1 MKRFSYIIAT
11 ILSLV
16 IVGMTVY
23 SCRKTEPL
31 IPEPEPQDVLTI
43 VSPGDK
49 VVIMSE
55 GETISVRLKTNCNW
69 AASTDADWLSL
80 SRVSGTASLSE
91 FDITVKPNRG
101 EDRREASVT
110 LKAGSKTAE
119 IAITQLPH
127 VDVPTDLKVT
137 ESYELGYEGETIRIE
152 FSTNK
157 EWLVVATEPWIIVS
171 PSSGTDKETFF
182 DLTVGENPSVEPRSG
197 YLTVTASDKSAV
209 VSVTQAGNPNAES
222 HIDIDGSLSFGYEG
236 GPLTVDFTTNKDWTV
251 STEADWLTLDPVSG
265 TPESASFKVI
275 ASGNGEAT
283 KRTAE
288 IVVAAGEK
296 TVKVSVEQDAAPAD
310 GGLRVEG
317 NGNVSWEKS
326 SVTVNVKSSTD
337 WHVYTVEP
345 EDGIYWSHTVGEEWP
360 YEHGVDHK
368 ASDTSFEI
376 SYGNNWE
383 YQSRT
388 MTYIITAGDKTA
400 YFVLCQEAY
409 PVTELSVT
417 DRDVVFGP
425 KADSFTLNFESSYA
439 WTASANVPWIT
450 LSATEGV
457 PETGESSS
465 HPDGCHFDISVPDY
479 DRGVKRVG
487 TVTISS
493 GGKTVNV
500 TVTQMGVEVVEFED
514 ALFKDYCISRY
525 DSNHDGEL
533 DTEEAQAITEIDV
546 SWTDVASLKGV
557 QSMPNLTRLSAV
569 GSKLQ
574 SLDIS
579 NSFSITRVYVYDCE
593 LSGVVNLSNCSHLEW
608 IDIENTKISGIVF
621 KNNRAFQGFNA
632 DNCCLTGVLDMTE
645 ASDYIDDWAVT
656 VLENPNLEEIIVK
669 DERCV
674 KHIRCEEGV
683 KVTVRH

>member
-1 MKRFSYIIAT
+1 MKRFLFIIAT

-23 SCRKTEPL
+23 SCQKTEPL
-31 IPEPEPQDVLTI
+31 IPEPKPQDVLTI

-49 VVIMSE
+49 VVVASE
-55 GETISVRLKTNCNW
+55 GETVSVKLKTNCNW

-91 FDITVKPNRG
+91 FDITVRPNRG

-110 LKAGSKTAE
+110 LKAGSKSAE
-119 IAITQLPH
+119 LTITQLPH
-127 VDVPTDLKVT
+127 VDVPTDLKIT

-236 GPLTVDFTTNKDWTV
+236 GPLTVDFTTDKDWTV
-251 STEADWLTLDPVSG
+251 STEADWLTLDPAAG
-265 TPESASFKVI
+265 TPESTSFKVI
-275 ASGNGEAT
+275 ASGNGEAV

-296 TVKVSVEQDAAPAD
+296 TVRVSVEQDAAPAD

-317 NGNVSWEKS
+317 NGNVSWEES
-326 SVTVNVKSSTD
+326 SITVNVKSSTD
-337 WHVYTVEP
+337 WHVYTVKP
-345 EDGIYWSHTVGEEWP
+345 EDGIYWSYIVGEEWP
-360 YEHGVDHK
+360 YRHGVDYK

-376 SYGNNWE
+376 TYGDNSE

-417 DRDVVFGP
+417 DKDVVFGP
-425 KADSFTLNFESSYA
+425 KADSFTLNFKSSYA

-457 PETGESSS
+457 PETGKSRL

-514 ALFKDYCISRY
+514 ALFKEYCLQY
-525 DSNHDGEL
+525 DTNHDGEL
-533 DTEEAQAITEIDV
+533 DTKEAQAITEIYV
-546 SWTDVASLKGV
+546 SRTDVASLKGV
-557 QSMPNLTRLSAV
+557 EYMTNLRKLFAENCNKLKRLE
-569 GSKLQ
+569 
-574 SLDIS
+574 
-579 NSFSITRVYVYDCE
+579 ITRTLPLLEDIFITDSEVA
-593 LSGVVNLSNCSHLEW
+593 GVVDLGNCPRLIGFSA
-608 IDIENTKISGIVF
+608 G
-621 KNNRAFQGFNA
+621 NNRITNVIFRNNWYLEGTQLEN
-632 DNCCLTGVLDMTE
+632 NCLTGVLDVT
-645 ASDYIDDWAVT
+645 STGDDAYYFGV
-656 VLENPNLEEIIVK
+656 EGNPDLKEVIVK
-669 DERCV
+669 DERFVGAVYCD
-674 KHIRCEEGV
+674 EGV

>member
-1 MKRFSYIIAT
+1 MKRFLFIIAT

-23 SCRKTEPL
+23 SCQKTEPL
-31 IPEPEPQDVLTI
+31 IPEPKPQDVLTI

-49 VVIMSE
+49 VVVASE
-55 GETISVRLKTNCNW
+55 GETISVKLKTNCNW

-91 FDITVKPNRG
+91 FDITVRPNRD
-101 EDRREASVT
+101 EESREASVT
-110 LKAGSKTAE
+110 LKAGSKTAK
-119 IAITQLPH
+119 ITITQLPH
-127 VDVPTDLKVT
+127 VDIPTDLKVT

-157 EWLVVATEPWIIVS
+157 EWMVVTTEPWIVVS
-171 PSSGTDKETFF
+171 PSSGTDKEAFF
-182 DLTVGENPSVEPRSG
+182 DLTVDENPGVEPRSG

-275 ASGNGEAT
+275 ASGNGEAV

-296 TVKVSVEQDAAPAD
+296 TVRVSVEQDAAPAD

-317 NGNVSWEKS
+317 NGNVSWKKS
-326 SVTVNVKSSTD
+326 SVTVNVKSGTD

-345 EDGIYWSHTVGEEWP
+345 EDGTYWSHTVGDEWP
-360 YEHGVDHK
+360 YEHGVDYK

-425 KADSFTLNFESSYA
+425 KAGSFTLNFKSSYA
-439 WTASANVPWIT
+439 WTANANVPWIT

-457 PETGESSS
+457 PETGEDSS

-487 TVTISS
+487 TVMISS

-514 ALFKDYCISRY
+514 ALFKEYCLQY
-525 DSNHDGEL
+525 DTNHDGEL
-533 DTEEAQAITEIDV
+533 DTKEAQAITEIRV
-546 SWTDVASLKGV
+546 SRTDVASLKGV
-557 QSMPNLTRLSAV
+557 EYMTNLRRLYAENC
-569 GSKLQ
+569 KLKR
-574 SLDIS
+574 LE
-579 NSFSITRVYVYDCE
+579 ITRTLPLLEAIFITDSEVA
-593 LSGVVNLSNCSHLEW
+593 GVVDLGNCPRLGG
-608 IDIENTKISGIVF
+608 ISAG
-621 KNNRAFQGFNA
+621 NNRITNVIFRNNWYLYGAELEN
-632 DNCCLTGVLDMTE
+632 NCLTGVLDVTE
-645 ASDYIDDWAVT
+645 TGDDAYYFGV
-656 VLENPNLEEIIVK
+656 EGNPDLKEVIVK
-669 DERCV
+669 DEKFIEAVHCN
-674 KHIRCEEGV
+674 EGV

>member
-1 MKRFSYIIAT
+1 MKRF
-11 ILSLV
+11 LSVCVIGLISALV
-16 IVGMTVY
+16 A
-23 SCRKTEPL
+23 CQKTEPL
-31 IPEPEPQDVLTI
+31 IPEPEQQDALT
-43 VSPGDK
+43 VVTPGNNITVGAD
-49 VVIMSE
+49 
-55 GETISVRLKTNCNW
+55 GETVSVKLKTNCNW
-69 AASTDADWLSL
+69 VVSTDADWLSL

-91 FDITVKPNRG
+91 FDITVRPNRG
-101 EDRREASVT
+101 TETRSSKVVI
-110 LKAGSKTAE
+110 KAGSKSAE
-119 IAITQLPH
+119 LTVTQMPH

-182 DLTVGENPSVEPRSG
+182 DLTVGENPGVEPRSG

-296 TVKVSVEQDAAPAD
+296 TVRVSVEQDAAPAD

-317 NGNVSWEKS
+317 NGNVSWEDS
-326 SVTVNVKSSTD
+326 SITVNVKSNTD
-337 WHVYTVEP
+337 WHVQMVKPVEG
-345 EDGIYWSHTVGEEWP
+345 GIYWSHIVGDEWP
-360 YEHGVDHK
+360 YDHGVDHK

-376 SYGNNWE
+376 TYGDNSE

-425 KADSFTLNFESSYA
+425 KADSFTLNFKSSYA
-439 WTASANVPWIT
+439 WTASANVPWVT

-457 PETGESSS
+457 PETGESSL

-479 DRGVKRVG
+479 DRGVKRAG

-514 ALFKDYCISRY
+514 ALFKEYCLQY
-525 DSNHDGEL
+525 DTNHDGEL
-533 DTEEAQAITEIDV
+533 DTKEAQAITEIRV
-546 SWTDVASLKGV
+546 SRTDVASLKGV
-557 QSMPNLTRLSAV
+557 EYMTNLRRLYAENCN
-569 GSKLQ
+569 KLKR
-574 SLDIS
+574 LE
-579 NSFSITRVYVYDCE
+579 ITRTLPLLEAIFITDSEVA
-593 LSGVVNLSNCSHLEW
+593 GVVDLGNCPRLGGFSA
-608 IDIENTKISGIVF
+608 G
-621 KNNRAFQGFNA
+621 NNRITNVIFRNNWYLYGAELQ
-632 DNCCLTGVLDMTE
+632 DNCLTGVLDVTE
-645 ASDYIDDWAVT
+645 TSDDAYYFGV
-656 VLENPNLEEIIVK
+656 EGNPDLKEVIVK
-669 DERCV
+669 DDRFVGAVYCD
-674 KHIRCEEGV
+674 EGV

>member
-1 MKRFSYIIAT
+1 MKRFLFIIAT

-23 SCRKTEPL
+23 SCQKTEPL

-55 GETISVRLKTNCNW
+55 GETISVKLKTNCNW
-69 AASTDADWLSL
+69 TASTDADWLSL
-80 SRVSGTASLSE
+80 SRVSGTTSLSE
-91 FDITVKPNRG
+91 FDITVRPNRG

-110 LKAGSKTAE
+110 LKAGSKTVE

-157 EWLVVATEPWIIVS
+157 EWLVVATEPWIVVS

-182 DLTVGENPSVEPRSG
+182 DLTVGENPGVEPRSG

-317 NGNVSWEKS
+317 NGNVSWEDS
-326 SVTVNVKSSTD
+326 SITVNVKSSTD
-337 WHVYTVEP
+337 WHVQMVKPVEG
-345 EDGIYWSHTVGEEWP
+345 GIYWSHIVGDEWP
-360 YEHGVDHK
+360 YDHGVDHK

-376 SYGNNWE
+376 TYGDNSE

-400 YFVLCQEAY
+400 YFVLCQGAY

-425 KADSFTLNFESSYA
+425 KADSFTLNFKSSYA

-457 PETGESSS
+457 PETGEHST

-514 ALFKDYCISRY
+514 ALFKEYCLQY
-525 DSNHDGEL
+525 DTNHDGEL
-533 DTEEAQAITEIDV
+533 DTKEAQAITDIDI
-546 SWTDVASLKGV
+546 SLMPVTSVKGME
-557 QSMPNLTRLSAV
+557 SMPNLKAV
-569 GSKLQ
+569 EARYCKLK
-574 SLDIS
+574 
-579 NSFSITRVYVYDCE
+579 Y
-593 LSGVVNLSNCSHLEW
+593 
-608 IDIENTKISGIVF
+608 IDFTKLYAIE
-621 KNNRAFQGFNA
+621 RFNFN
-632 DNCCLTGVLDMTE
+632 DNEVTGVLDFSNCPHLTGIAADNNRVTGLIFKDNRLFEGFELANNCLSGVLDLTE
-645 ASDYIDDWAVT
+645 TSDDAYFFG
-656 VLENPNLEEIIVK
+656 LCGNPDLKEVIVK
-669 DERCV
+669 DEKFIKAVHCD
-674 KHIRCEEGV
+674 EGV
-683 KVTVRH
+683 KITVRH